1 MRFLFFLLIQF
12 AFIQNKIHF
21 IKMYSN
27 KMYICHINSKELTKG
42 TLQPII
48 LKLLSQH
55 EKMYGYEITQ
65 KVKELTKGKIDISE
79 GALYPI
85 LHKLEKSNVLE
96 TEKIYIG
103 KRVRKYYSV
112 TKSGKQV
119 IADQTNQINDFIKTL
134 SLIFNPNPA
143 SE

>member
-1 MRFLFFLLIQF
+1 
-12 AFIQNKIHF
+12 
-21 IKMYSN
+21 MY
-27 KMYICHINSKELTKG
+27 SKELTKG

-55 EKMYGYEITQ
+55 DKMYGYEITK

-85 LHKLEKSNVLE
+85 LHKLESNKVLK
-96 TEKIYIG
+96 TEKVYIG

-119 IADQTNQINDFIKTL
+119 IADQTSQINDFIKTL
-134 SLIFNPNPA
+134 TLIFNPNPTLK
-143 SE
+143 